1 MSHNGRRIRVAIVEN
16 HQLVSESLGALLDG
30 EHDLQVVARAA
41 SVGDAAAL
49 PIDARPDVVVM
60 DYHLD
65 GGGTGPEAATAMRRR
80 FPNAR
85 YIFLSRDESDA
96 AQLAAVEAGASAY
109 LHKSRPGH
117 EVIVAIRQVADGASL
132 IPPATVARLVSNGKD
147 REQTRDSL
155 SPRELEVLQ
164 LMAEGVP
171 TRKIA
176 QRLGI
181 SYSTVRTH
189 VRSIGGKLGTRSMVR
204 SVVAARELELIG

>member
-1 MSHNGRRIRVAIVEN
+1 MAIVEN

-41 SVGDAAAL
+41 SVADAAAL
-49 PIDARPDVVVM
+49 PVESLPDVVVM

-65 GGGTGPEAATAMRRR
+65 GGTGQEATTAMRRR

-85 YIFLSRDESDA
+85 YVFLSRDESDA

-109 LHKSRPGH
+109 LHKSSPGL
-117 EVIVAIRQVADGASL
+117 EVIAAIRQVADGVSL
-132 IPPATVARLVSNGKD
+132 IAPSTVARLVSKGND
-147 REQTRDSL
+147 REHMRESL
-155 SPRELEVLQ
+155 SPRELEVLR
-164 LMAEGVP
+164 LMSEGVP

-176 QRLGI
+176 QMLGI

-189 VRSIGGKLGTRSMVR
+189 VRSIGGKLGTESMIS
-204 SVVAARELELIG
+204 SVVAARELELIS